1 MNDNEVGGTV
11 ARQAEI
17 RCAKQILLEV
27 IYGRRAV
34 QI

>member
-11 ARQAEI
+11 ARQAEM
-17 RCAKQILLEV
+17 RCAYQMLLEV
-27 IYGRRAV
+27 IYGRRAE